1 MITTEIMNNINE
13 LYQKTIEKMNELKQ
27 HLQRLAHFVKAL
39 INVLGITLPNPV
51 FWVCCL
57 VVVLI
62 YVSVSVND
70 VFGKQDFES
79 ISTNNIVNIQNLSNL
94 SGEDKEQSVS
104 NYFSDT
110 LNSETSAYLG
120 YLFNSK
126 FTKFDNSNI

>member
-1 MITTEIMNNINE
+1 MNNINE

-94 SGEDKEQSVS
+94 SGEDKEQSII
-104 NYFSDT
+104 FQT
-110 LNSETSAYLG
+110 H
-120 YLFNSK
+120 
-126 FTKFDNSNI
+126 